1 MVIKRKI
8 EINFDLEVFTISKQ
22 KQKQENRAT
31 FVTKKSQFTIKLKL
45 ILPYIQS
52 RKSKYLLS

>member
-8 EINFDLEVFTISKQ
+8 EINFDLEVFTIS

-52 RKSKYLLS
+52 RKSNYLLS